1 MVSVVGS
8 AGTTSAGGSGS
19 TRPGPSST
27 PPTSTAT
34 GAGARPC
41 SGRLSS
47 NGGSRSSSPPSSG
60 ATWAP
65 STARTT
71 DRGDLGG
78 TSAWA
83 IEGSL
88 RRLQTDHVDLYQY
101 HFFDGVTPLEETLAA
116 LDELVRE
123 GKVRSVGSSNL
134 AAWQVAD
141 ADWMARDRHLTR
153 FVSAQNHYSLLERDA
168 ERELLP
174 ACQRFGIGVLPY
186 FPLAS
191 GLLTGKYHRG
201 QPPPKGT
208 RLEGRDDVFTDR
220 TFDRIEAL
228 EKFAADRGVSLLDVA
243 IGGLAAKPAVASV
256 IAGATKPGQVRQNAA
271 AAEWVPTKEDLEAL
285 DQAVA

>member
-1 MVSVVGS
+1 MGAEYGS
-8 AGTTSAGGSGS
+8 DH
-19 TRPGPSST
+19 GP
-27 PPTSTAT
+27 
-34 GAGARPC
+34 R
-41 SGRLSS
+41 
-47 NGGSRSSSPPSSG
+47 GSR
-60 ATWAP
+60 
-65 STARTT
+65 RYI
-71 DRGDLGG
+71 RL
-78 TSAWA
+78 A

-228 EKFAADRGVSLLDVA
+228 
-243 IGGLAAKPAVASV
+243 
-256 IAGATKPGQVRQNAA
+256 
-271 AAEWVPTKEDLEAL
+271 
-285 DQAVA
+285 

>member
-1 MVSVVGS
+1 
-8 AGTTSAGGSGS
+8 
-19 TRPGPSST
+19 
-27 PPTSTAT
+27 
-34 GAGARPC
+34 
-41 SGRLSS
+41 
-47 NGGSRSSSPPSSG
+47 
-60 ATWAP
+60 
-65 STARTT
+65 
-71 DRGDLGG
+71 
-78 TSAWA
+78 
-83 IEGSL
+83 
-88 RRLQTDHVDLYQY
+88 VDLYQY

-228 EKFAADRGVSLLDVA
+228 
-243 IGGLAAKPAVASV
+243 
-256 IAGATKPGQVRQNAA
+256 
-271 AAEWVPTKEDLEAL
+271 
-285 DQAVA
+285 